1 MYNIYIYIYLYL
13 CICIIYIA
21 VYYIYII
28 VFHYYLT
35 HFFCTSKSIK
45 NKYNLV
51 AKRDRIILFTVY
63 LYP

>member
-1 MYNIYIYIYLYL
+1 MYFLF
-13 CICIIYIA
+13 IA
-21 VYYIYII
+21 VYFIYIYII

-63 LYP
+63 FYP

>member
-1 MYNIYIYIYLYL
+1 MYNIYIYIFIFMYMYYLYS
-13 CICIIYIA
+13 CIL
-21 VYYIYII
+21 YII